1 MSGPI
6 LVRGET
12 SKALVWCRV
21 LAALATVVGVVVMF
35 AGKATPGVIL
45 CIIGSM
51 LWIALEIYNVVQRS
65 KRMWVE
71 DTGDGFV
78 VTERSETR
86 VLGDD
91 DVTAISFTSKKLFA
105 NGVPSKM
112 QRTCRLWVADERHPI
127 ELKNKFKLVDPDPLA
142 NLLQRLMHRT
152 QANLERILTEG
163 GQIKSDAWRLDNEAF
178 RTVVDR
184 TKIVVPVT
192 ELTECGL
199 FDGKMC
205 VWRSGEDDAFA
216 RFTLDSPNTCLLPLL
231 LTKHLEQASSQRDE
245 GDESG
250 LGRVLFER
258 RAKGTTR
265 FLLFAGAFVIGLV
278 GLGLMFDPQMPT
290 QVIGGLVLLGSAGLG
305 LSGFALKHSTFRCQQ
320 RGVQKAGLFGTRQL
334 KYTEVASFTYSA
346 TRHYHNGAYVGTHI
360 NMKFQ
365 PLSDTDARPMAYN
378 TTVNGEDAALEELR
392 DFISRAIAARM
403 ADTVAAGQPL
413 RWTNNL
419 TFQPNGIEF
428 RSGGLLGR
436 KPPQVLLYSDYQG
449 YGLDQGTFSLFRKGE
464 KKAVMTETA
473 SAPNFFPG
481 FYLLQLLLHAP
492 DAEQALEVDS
502 NKKLPPI

>member
-21 LAALATVVGVVVMF
+21 LAALAAVVGVVVMF
-35 AGKATPGVIL
+35 AGNTTPGVIL
-45 CIIGSM
+45 CIIGSV
-51 LWIALEIYNVVQRS
+51 LWIVLEIYNVLQRS

-78 VTERSETR
+78 VTDRSETQ
-86 VLGDD
+86 VHGDD
-91 DVTAISFTSKKLFA
+91 DVTAISFESRKLFA
-105 NGVPSKM
+105 NGVASKM
-112 QRTCRLWVADERHPI
+112 QRTCRLWVADEPDPI
-127 ELKNKFKLVDPDPLA
+127 ELRNTFKLADPDPLT
-142 NLLQRLMHRT
+142 NLLQRLMNRT
-152 QANLERILTEG
+152 QANLERDLTEG
-163 GQIKSDAWRLDNEAF
+163 GQIKSDEWRLDNEAF
-178 RTVVDR
+178 RTIVDR

-231 LTKHLEQASSQRDE
+231 LTRHLERASSQRDE
-245 GDESG
+245 GDEAG

-258 RAKGTTR
+258 RAKRSTR
-265 FLLFAGAFVIGLV
+265 FLLFAVTFVMGLV
-278 GLGLMFDPQMPT
+278 GLGLMFGPQMQT
-290 QVIGGLVLLGSAGLG
+290 KVIGGLLLLGSAGLG
-305 LSGFALKHSTFRCQQ
+305 FSGFALKHSTFRCQQ
-320 RGVQKAGLFGTRQL
+320 RGVQKAGLFSTKQL

-360 NMKFQ
+360 KMKFE
-365 PLSDTDARPMAYN
+365 PLLDIGAQPMAYN
-378 TTVNGEDAALEELR
+378 TTVNGEDASLEELR

-403 ADTVAAGQPL
+403 AGTVAAGQPV

-428 RSGGLLGR
+428 RPGGFLGR

-449 YGLDQGTFSLFRKGE
+449 YGLDQGSFSLFRKGE
-464 KKAVMTETA
+464 KKAVMTEAA

-481 FYLLQLLLHAP
+481 FYLLQLLLHSP

-502 NKKLPPI
+502 EVPEV